1 MATVIFLFYIRTT
14 PHTYRTYKTKEVF
27 YMLIMNN
34 EQITKKS
41 GVFSYIPRGIS
52 RYLDFVDEGRLE
64 EIRLRC
70 GLPVSLCYDS
80 AIRYVDKYGTLT
92 DNIHSA
98 VKVTREHINE
108 GMELITSSSLY
119 ALENRI
125 QSGFI
130 TLKGGH
136 RVGICGQCVIKGGQ
150 ISFIENIS
158 GLNYRLARQIMGAAD
173 GVIDSIINGRTI
185 RSTLIIAPP
194 NMGKTTLLRDA
205 VRQISA
211 RGFKVSVVD
220 ERSEISGLYDGTI
233 MYDLGPNTDVLDNS
247 PKAEGIMMMLRSMSP
262 DVIAT
267 DEIGGAGDMEAI
279 VAAAVRGVSVI
290 ATVHAADIAEVRRNP
305 EINLALFE
313 CIITLGKRG
322 SVREAVVI

>member
-1 MATVIFLFYIRTT
+1 M
-14 PHTYRTYKTKEVF
+14 
-27 YMLIMNN
+27 
-34 EQITKKS
+34 
-41 GVFSYIPRGIS
+41 
-52 RYLDFVDEGRLE
+52 D
-64 EIRLRC
+64 
-70 GLPVSLCYDS
+70 
-80 AIRYVDKYGTLT
+80 
-92 DNIHSA
+92 
-98 VKVTREHINE
+98 INE
-108 GMELITSSSLY
+108 TVS
-119 ALENRI
+119 
-125 QSGFI
+125 
-130 TLKGGH
+130 
-136 RVGICGQCVIKGGQ
+136 Q

-220 ERSEISGLYDGTI
+220 ERSEISGIYDGTI